1 MFDDQDLN
9 RSLFATAD
17 FCNQGCTA
25 IFTSTS
31 ATIIHDQTGKI
42 ICQDS
47 KDPHARL
54 WPHDITAVAPIPS
67 SNNVVRHEINA
78 DFVSYS
84 HGSFCSPVD
93 TSMANA
99 LQKGWLGNFPRLTA
113 TMFNANKPNSLST
126 AKGHLSQT
134 KQKSKAAKKAASS
147 PPPPDYE
154 EIPDEPQFFDY
165 IFTKLR
171 KSNELLNS
179 SDMPGRFTHVSYRG
193 YEYMLISIFR
203 GYIHAEPLKSRQA
216 ADLTAAYRSTYNF
229 FSELGHR
236 PQFQVLD
243 NEDSGLLQKFL
254 KNEVNVSI
262 EYVPPNT
269 HRRNRAERAIR
280 DWKGHLISCLDN
292 VDKDFR
298 MSLWCELLPQIEL
311 TLAHLRPY
319 LPDPTISS
327 YEGIFGKKFDFIAHP
342 IHPPGVKVII
352 LDPVTTRE
360 SWAPHGL
367 TGFYLGPAI
376 QHFKSFRIF
385 VPSTNGIR
393 VSDSVSWHPEKLK
406 LPGSSKE
413 ELIFLKAEEILSK
426 IQNPQ
431 DPNFSTLV
439 ADLNLL
445 LQVFSPTN
453 PTSEKQRVVPTRA
466 QLGGSEVPTVPILP
480 VTIPSAPLNDSHP
493 TDSRARAKRKAIKG
507 RKIAEDAYIP
517 LSRASC
523 PKSFHHVFKYVGK
536 HFTDQQ
542 DKQAVLHFQVTKI
555 VTPKNFKKPNV
566 PFFMYFDTD
575 KFNSAPLL
583 QEEYE
588 FTPCA
593 EFLKRRKFTGAL
605 YSPQFILWDSEAAA
619 SEKTPPA
626 PAEYIFHT
634 AGEAHITRVLSQ
646 FADMPNPNFIDP
658 APKSQRS
665 SRYQFKIAQAYST
678 FHSSSS
684 SPLLNLTPEGKQLT
698 YRGVMRGDEQEL
710 WGAASGEELIKLIV
724 DRKTLVLIHR
734 HEQPADQRK
743 FTTYYNPQVKE
754 KLDADGAKTQRVRGT
769 FGGNR
774 KCA

>member
-31 ATIIHDQTGKI
+31 ATIIHDTTGTI
-42 ICQDS
+42 ICQDF
-47 KDPHARL
+47 KDPQARL
-54 WPHDITAVAPIPS
+54 WPYDITAIAPIPS
-67 SNNVVRHEINA
+67 ANNVVRHEINA
-78 DFVSYS
+78 DFVAYS

-93 TSMANA
+93 TSMTNA
-99 LQKGWLGNFPRLTA
+99 LKNGWLGNFPRLTD

-126 AKGHLSQT
+126 AKGHLTQT
-134 KQKSKAAKKAASS
+134 KQKSKAAKKAASA
-147 PPPPDYE
+147 PPTPDDA
-154 EIPDEPQFFDY
+154 EIPDEPQYFDH

-193 YEYMLISIFR
+193 YEYMLISTFR

-216 ADLTAAYRSTYNF
+216 ADLTAAYRATYVF
-229 FSELGHR
+229 FAEFGHS
-236 PQFQVLD
+236 PQFQMLD
-243 NEDSGLLQKFL
+243 NEDSALLQKFL
-254 KNEVNVSI
+254 KNEVNVGI

-319 LPDPTISS
+319 LPNPSISS
-327 YEGIFGKKFDFIAHP
+327 YEGIYGKKYDFIAHP

-367 TGFYLGPAI
+367 TGFYLGPALY
-376 QHFKSFRIF
+376 HYKSFRFF

-439 ADLNLL
+439 ADLNLI

-453 PTSEKQRVVPTRA
+453 STSEKQRVVSTRA
-466 QLGGSEVPTVPILP
+466 QLGGSEVPTVPTQP
-480 VTIPSAPLNDSHP
+480 VIIPSAPPNDSHP
-493 TDSRARAKRKAIKG
+493 TDSRARAKLKAIKG
-507 RKIAEDAYIP
+507 RKLAEDAYIP

-523 PKSFHHVFKYVGK
+523 PKSFLHVYKYVGK
-536 HFTDQQ
+536 HFTDEQ

-575 KFNSAPLL
+575 KFISAPLL
-583 QEEYE
+583 QEDYE

-593 EFLKRRKFTGAL
+593 EFLKRRKRTGAL
-605 YSPQFILWDSEAAA
+605 YSPDFILWDSEAAS
-619 SEKTPPA
+619 SENTPPA
-626 PAEYIFHT
+626 PAEIFFHT
-634 AGEAHITRVLSQ
+634 AGEAHMTRVLSQ

-665 SRYQFKIAQAYST
+665 SRYQFKIAQA
-678 FHSSSS
+678 
-684 SPLLNLTPEGKQLT
+684 
-698 YRGVMRGDEQEL
+698 
-710 WGAASGEELIKLIV
+710 
-724 DRKTLVLIHR
+724 
-734 HEQPADQRK
+734 
-743 FTTYYNPQVKE
+743 
-754 KLDADGAKTQRVRGT
+754 
-769 FGGNR
+769 
-774 KCA
+774 